1 MRLFRLAQIFESK
14 YKIVLGDDSSETEDY
29 LQKSKSLLLSR
40 VKVLPDKF
48 YGANFEGK
56 RKQGTSPADLLSYK
70 LDKNSYLIQNER
82 IAKGLVIQNNSLK
95 KQQPKRDDDIKRE
108 IDLIIKKR
116 NDDLSDA
123 LDGKQFLTKLD
134 TKIISYYKMSDKFNI
149 ARIRDGAIDIVN
161 FMNQNSEIT
170 GKSRSFRGID
180 KLIQISEPPSGAR
193 HNIKEK
199 EMSHIQNQLVDIFNL
214 LLNIL
219 REVKDIAEELEKKG
233 IKLEDPIFELEVSL
247 NRADATTGNTLTG
260 HQKAKFVREYGHL
273 YDINDERELDRIEKR
288 FKPDEL
294 NTFNLIL
301 RQAFETLERVPN
313 IRDKKFYNK
322 SLTEMLNLA
331 RSRLKLIPT
340 NEPELQKAPEEV
352 DFGWRDPAF
361 EKQIS
366 TPEDIVRPH
375 KPSSE
380 EAESVIEK
388 ERAKTRKDLE
398 EQVQRLR
405 MLTQREPTPKQ
416 KEVNVEEEL
425 MKEWQANQAK
435 RLTEK
440 K

>member
-95 KQQPKRDDDIKRE
+95 KEQRKSDDDIKRE